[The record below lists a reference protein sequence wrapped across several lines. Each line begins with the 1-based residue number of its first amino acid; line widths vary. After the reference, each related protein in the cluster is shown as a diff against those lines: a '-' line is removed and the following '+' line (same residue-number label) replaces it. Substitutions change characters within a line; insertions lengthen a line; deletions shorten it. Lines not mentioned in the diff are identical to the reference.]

1 MKIDMCV
8 YLRTKFLVFS
18 IFLTIKI
25 QRVLKNTKKIV
36 KKINE
41 KVPKI
46 CITFSSITNKK
57 TGKTLTKMFQKLF
70 DN

>member
-8 YLRTKFLVFS
+8 YLRTKLLVFS

-46 CITFSSITNKK
+46 CITFSSIINKK